1 MRGAGSNDQLCP
13 KWVQSIKCRVGVG
26 KLAVRVNNGES
37 FLLILLSQ
45 WLETKGNWD
54 VSSKVGVKEG
64 NAALAYSFL
73 CGNIVELMLT
83 HKD

>member
-1 MRGAGSNDQLCP
+1 MRGAGSNDQPCP
-13 KWVQSIKCRVGVG
+13 KFKVSNVEWWVG

-64 NAALAYSFL
+64 NAALA
-73 CGNIVELMLT
+73 
-83 HKD
+83 

>member
-1 MRGAGSNDQLCP
+1 MINHAQSEFKVSNVE
-13 KWVQSIKCRVGVG
+13 WWVG

-54 VSSKVGVKEG
+54 ASSKVGVKEA
-64 NAALAYSFL
+64 NAALA
-73 CGNIVELMLT
+73 
-83 HKD
+83 